1 MTLKVLIFE
10 NNTLQYMDF
19 RQVGLCI
26 SVPIHLF
33 LLDAGAAA
41 MKHRPVGV
49 TQESCGDVSVLTT
62 VGLRG
67 GCPLAL
73 GHKVLTFLLSSLC
86 HSYIVCPSFTFRLLV
101 TEHDHARNNQHII
114 TVIIM
119 LTFSSRKEYSLLT
132 LKFSLLGFYELS
144 VQRNI

>member
-1 MTLKVLIFE
+1 
-10 NNTLQYMDF
+10 MDF
-19 RQVGLCI
+19 RQLGSCI
-26 SVPIHLF
+26 SVPIHLL

-73 GHKVLTFLLSSLC
+73 APVHKVLTFLLSSLC
-86 HSYIVCPSFTFRLLV
+86 HLYIVCPSFTFHLLV
-101 TEHDHARNNQHII
+101 TDHARNN
-114 TVIIM
+114 
-119 LTFSSRKEYSLLT
+119 
-132 LKFSLLGFYELS
+132 
-144 VQRNI
+144 